1 MSIYTTVISKHY
13 TEGFFPEKP
22 VDKHLPA
29 HNCNGVTFLK
39 AGYQKKK
46 TGDLLARKNR
56 EVGSELIVN
65 ICVRRDQLVA
75 YSFSPE
81 NIAFGG

>member
-1 MSIYTTVISKHY
+1 MINIYQHIIAMES
-13 TEGFFPEKP
+13 P
-22 VDKHLPA
+22 
-29 HNCNGVTFLK
+29 FLRLATK
-39 AGYQKKK
+39 KKK

>member
-1 MSIYTTVISKHY
+1 MRWKVIFWSSK
-13 TEGFFPEKP
+13 EDRQK
-22 VDKHLPA
+22 
-29 HNCNGVTFLK
+29 
-39 AGYQKKK
+39 KKK